1 MIDVTERR
9 QYTAQVV
16 CDVASRRGASR
27 RRKIR
32 RGRKRIFSS
41 SLSLLDPSRTLW
53 LSSSIIHPWRLRIYF
68 VRPRGGFSSSPSL
81 FFCLGVLMYRAR
93 IRIIPWNRVDQC
105 FATDSEECERKLAEG
120 IVSSRIEFPLSRR
133 IIDCRGSSPR
143 SRDRVVIVSCNSIL
157 HSFTSRKWKQTR
169 MILSIVFSKLY
180 KKKVYTLSF

>member
-16 CDVASRRGASR
+16 CDVASRR
-27 RRKIR
+27 RKIR
-32 RGRKRIFSS
+32 RGRKRIFPS
-41 SLSLLDPSRTLW
+41 SLSLLGPSRTLW

-68 VRPRGGFSSSPSL
+68 VRPRGLSSSPSL
-81 FFCLGVLMYRAR
+81 FFCLGVLMYRRAR
-93 IRIIPWNRVDQC
+93 IRIIPRNRVDQC
-105 FATDSEECERKLAEG
+105 FATDSEECERKLAKG
-120 IVSSRIEFPLSRR
+120 IVSSRIGFPLSRR

-157 HSFTSRKWKQTR
+157 HSFTPRKWKQTR

-180 KKKVYTLSF
+180 KEKDDILSF